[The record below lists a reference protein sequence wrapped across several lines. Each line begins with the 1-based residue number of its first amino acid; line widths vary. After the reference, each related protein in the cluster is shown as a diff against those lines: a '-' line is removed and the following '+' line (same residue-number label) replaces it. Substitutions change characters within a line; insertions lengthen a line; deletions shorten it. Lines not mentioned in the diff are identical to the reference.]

1 MDIPICIYIC
11 IFKIHLLK
19 KNMKKHCFLSK
30 WILFE
35 SACLLQQ
42 PKITKKRSK
51 KCSTQ
56 STPTHTSSFSQILFT
71 RVQKK
76 PSFEIYKKK
85 TEKKKIYTKYIVLNG
100 CCLMFYIFLLL
111 L

>member
-1 MDIPICIYIC
+1 
-11 IFKIHLLK
+11 
-19 KNMKKHCFLSK
+19 MKKHCFLSK

-42 PKITKKRSK
+42 PKITEKKKKK

-76 PSFEIYKKK
+76 PTFKIYKKK
-85 TEKKKIYTKYIVLNG
+85 KNIYTKYIVLNG

>member
-1 MDIPICIYIC
+1 
-11 IFKIHLLK
+11 
-19 KNMKKHCFLSK
+19 MKKHCFLSK

-42 PKITKKRSK
+42 PKITEKNTRETKKN
-51 KCSTQ
+51 CSTQ

-76 PSFEIYKKK
+76 PTFEIYKKK
-85 TEKKKIYTKYIVLNG
+85 EKYTKYIVLNG